1 MSETITPKTAAELLA
16 DGTLTQENIDGAKA
30 AVDKMSLLEVIDV
43 LATLEDM
50 DVPVKTPEEA
60 DNDPRV
66 ALKDAVDTAPAEVG
80 MATFA
85 LLLSKIADAF

>member
-1 MSETITPKTAAELLA
+1 MSKTITPKTAAELLA
-16 DGTLTQENIDGAKA
+16 DGTLTQENIDAAKSS
-30 AVDKMSLLEVIDV
+30 VDKLSTLDVLDV
-43 LATLEDM
+43 LATLEHM
-50 DVPVKTPEEA
+50 GVPVKTPEEA

-85 LLLSKIADAF
+85 MLLSKIADAF